1 MLNKG
6 AFALEIV
13 RGDPEL
19 TADCRV
25 RLNRGDRIGSFDCTY
40 KPMAINTDRKDS
52 GSLVLREL
60 SYPSH
65 HAVFSMTQSEL
76 PCPIKYDRKSVVDN
90 NKISALFNYI
100 CALAMARSQ
109 TCLENE

>member
-25 RLNRGDRIGSFDCTY
+25 TLNRGDRIGSLDCICLFDKVAQKHQVY
-40 KPMAINTDRKDS
+40 LLQGNN
-52 GSLVLREL
+52 SLVLVT
-60 SYPSH
+60 SH
-65 HAVFSMTQSEL
+65 
-76 PCPIKYDRKSVVDN
+76 SV
-90 NKISALFNYI
+90 SL
-100 CALAMARSQ
+100 
-109 TCLENE
+109 

>member
-25 RLNRGDRIGSFDCTY
+25 TLNRGDRIGSLDCIIISTPEPRAH
-40 KPMAINTDRKDS
+40 KV
-52 GSLVLREL
+52 SL
-60 SYPSH
+60 
-65 HAVFSMTQSEL
+65 
-76 PCPIKYDRKSVVDN
+76 
-90 NKISALFNYI
+90 
-100 CALAMARSQ
+100 
-109 TCLENE
+109 

>member
-25 RLNRGDRIGSFDCTY
+25 TLNRGDRIGSLDCMCTPFQIVY
-40 KPMAINTDRKDS
+40 DS
-52 GSLVLREL
+52 
-60 SYPSH
+60 Y
-65 HAVFSMTQSEL
+65 T
-76 PCPIKYDRKSVVDN
+76 
-90 NKISALFNYI
+90 
-100 CALAMARSQ
+100 
-109 TCLENE
+109 

>member
-25 RLNRGDRIGSFDCTY
+25 TLNRGDRIGSLDCITNIISIFILN
-40 KPMAINTDRKDS
+40 KFISHKFKINI
-52 GSLVLREL
+52 
-60 SYPSH
+60 H
-65 HAVFSMTQSEL
+65 IH
-76 PCPIKYDRKSVVDN
+76 
-90 NKISALFNYI
+90 
-100 CALAMARSQ
+100 
-109 TCLENE
+109 

>member
-25 RLNRGDRIGSFDCTY
+25 TLNRGDRIGSLDC
-40 KPMAINTDRKDS
+40 I
-52 GSLVLREL
+52 
-60 SYPSH
+60 
-65 HAVFSMTQSEL
+65 
-76 PCPIKYDRKSVVDN
+76 
-90 NKISALFNYI
+90 LF
-100 CALAMARSQ
+100 LL
-109 TCLENE
+109 TCVPNIGEMQH

>member
-25 RLNRGDRIGSFDCTY
+25 TLNRGDRIGSLDC
-40 KPMAINTDRKDS
+40 RKTGVCRGIPNFLIFEPKHTLRVLVRVLTCTHS
-52 GSLVLREL
+52 VCFELKHFQFLKLKKSLFIAWASFRNV
-60 SYPSH
+60 
-65 HAVFSMTQSEL
+65 
-76 PCPIKYDRKSVVDN
+76 
-90 NKISALFNYI
+90 
-100 CALAMARSQ
+100 
-109 TCLENE
+109 

>member
-25 RLNRGDRIGSFDCTY
+25 TLNRGDRIGSLDCN
-40 KPMAINTDRKDS
+40 PQINFCHFFRNLNLAIFQ
-52 GSLVLREL
+52 
-60 SYPSH
+60 
-65 HAVFSMTQSEL
+65 AF
-76 PCPIKYDRKSVVDN
+76 
-90 NKISALFNYI
+90 
-100 CALAMARSQ
+100 
-109 TCLENE
+109 

>member
-25 RLNRGDRIGSFDCTY
+25 TLNRGDRIGSLDCMFLGNERMS
-40 KPMAINTDRKDS
+40 KSQNHVIIQIEK
-52 GSLVLREL
+52 LKL
-60 SYPSH
+60 PSQYLIF
-65 HAVFSMTQSEL
+65 ALT
-76 PCPIKYDRKSVVDN
+76 
-90 NKISALFNYI
+90 KIGKKLFCQI
-100 CALAMARSQ
+100 CKR
-109 TCLENE
+109 CR

>member
-25 RLNRGDRIGSFDCTY
+25 TLNRGDRIGSLDCISNGQ
-40 KPMAINTDRKDS
+40 KMAMLKIAVNLSRFIFS
-52 GSLVLREL
+52 SL
-60 SYPSH
+60 
-65 HAVFSMTQSEL
+65 
-76 PCPIKYDRKSVVDN
+76 
-90 NKISALFNYI
+90 
-100 CALAMARSQ
+100 
-109 TCLENE
+109 